1 MSLMEE
7 ELSNLVKL
15 FVLWRQ
21 TSPKSCPSQSLNEF
35 PLDSFCAKAL
45 EQDCQDLNLDLSL
58 DSNKIFFFK
67 YICKY
72 IFEQRSVYC
81 STKQG

>member
-58 DSNKIFFFK
+58 DSNKIFFFLI
-67 YICKY
+67 YM
-72 IFEQRSVYC
+72 
-81 STKQG
+81 